1 METTKFLNV
10 EEAAKY
16 LGVHKNSLYQLVRR
30 HRIPY
35 YKPGRK
41 LFFDPAE
48 LEEYIRAGRVEF
60 NEKQESEVT

>member
-1 METTKFLNV
+1 METTKFLDI

-16 LGVHKNSLYQLVRR
+16 LGYSKNSLYQLARR
-30 HRIPY
+30 RRIPY

-48 LEEYIRAGRVEF
+48 LEAYIRAGKVKF
-60 NEKQESEVT
+60 NDEQKVK